1 MSKNIKF
8 HVVQNFVLTKRTKE
22 NVIMAKF
29 SYQMSDSEA
38 ILAFKKGFAGVGVG
52 NVAILKDSGNEFV
65 LGSPMMTVKV
75 VIKGGVCTTKGSL
88 FGKLIESTINTKI
101 ELLDGFVKM

>member
-1 MSKNIKF
+1 
-8 HVVQNFVLTKRTKE
+8 
-22 NVIMAKF
+22 MAKF

-75 VIKGGVCTTKGSL
+75 VIKGGVCTTK